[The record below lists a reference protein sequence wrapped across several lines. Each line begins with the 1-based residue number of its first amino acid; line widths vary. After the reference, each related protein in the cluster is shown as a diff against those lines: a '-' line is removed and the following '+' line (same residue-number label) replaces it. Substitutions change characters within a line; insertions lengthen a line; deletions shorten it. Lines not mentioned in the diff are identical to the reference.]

1 MLKQKINKVIF
12 VFLIAILPLSAFAQ
26 IDPGFNPNRLIDD
39 AVFAD
44 TQTFGGAEGIQKF
57 LEIKN
62 SVLANI
68 SPSFLAMLKEPDS
81 ALLKTALE
89 DPSPNL
95 GRLRTASELIWDA
108 SRHSGLNPQVII
120 VTLQKEQGLITNH
133 QNSSPDKL
141 QKVLDKAMGFNC
153 PDGGGCGN
161 LFPGFYYQL
170 FGNFDSAG
178 NRYLGATKSLIK
190 SYSYLEGRGPSVN
203 GNIARVGQNINL
215 ENITNN
221 PEAPKE
227 QTVNLG
233 NRATAA
239 LYRYTPHVFN
249 GNYNFW
255 RYFQEWFRYP
265 NGTLLSLSGDN
276 RLYIIQNG
284 TKQVVPEFVVKAR
297 NLDLSKKLTASP
309 NELST
314 YPDDKIF
321 GPTDNTVVKAEGDNK
336 IYVFIKNIKHPV
348 SEFVLSQ
355 RNLQTAM
362 ALNISVS
369 ESQLFEQG
377 SVLPPSD
384 GTILRGEVDK
394 SVYVV
399 ENSVLKLFS
408 DFTFKQRKI
417 VGKNVIV
424 VPDLE
429 IATYQ
434 KLGFVAP
441 LDGTLIKATGS
452 QTVYL
457 IEQGLKHPISAEL
470 FKNRAFKAK
479 DIAIIS
485 SDEVSSLII
494 GAFAHPKNMTWLK
507 NSQTGELYLFKEG
520 ALHAISKYVAKQR
533 GITPD
538 FAFSQSEIQEWPVG
552 ISIPP
557 KDGTLITGSESKTVY
572 LVAKSQLRPLT
583 ATAFKKRKY
592 SFKNVVKLLQ
602 DEVDAYAKG
611 EVLSK

>member
-1 MLKQKINKVIF
+1 MISKKIFKSILILVIC
-12 VFLIAILPLSAFAQ
+12 ILPVVSFAQ
-26 IDPGFNPNRLIDD
+26 IDPGFNPNKLIDD
-39 AVFAD
+39 AIFAD
-44 TQTFGGAEGIQKF
+44 TQTFGGPEGIQKF

-62 SVLANI
+62 SILANT
-68 SPSFLAMLKEPDS
+68 SPNFLVMLKEPDS
-81 ALLKTALE
+81 VELKTALE
-89 DPSPNL
+89 DPNPNL
-95 GRLRTASELIWDA
+95 GRLRTAAELIWDA

-190 SYSYLEGRGPSVN
+190 SYAYPEGRGPSIN
-203 GNIARVGQNINL
+203 GNIARVGQNVNL

-221 PEAPKE
+221 PDAPKE
-227 QTVNLG
+227 QVVNLG

-255 RYFQEWFRYP
+255 RFFQEWFRYP
-265 NGTLLSLSGDN
+265 NGTLLTLNGDN

-284 TKQVVPEFVVKAR
+284 TKQVVPEFVAKAR
-297 NLDLSKKLTASP
+297 NLDLTKKIIASP

-314 YPDDKIF
+314 YPEDKIY
-321 GPTDNTVVKAEGDNK
+321 GPADNTVVKAEGDNK
-336 IYVFIKNIKHPV
+336 LYVFIKNVKHPV

-355 RNLQTAM
+355 RNLTANP
-362 ALNISVS
+362 ALNISS
-369 ESQLFEQG
+369 LESQLFEQG
-377 SVLPPSD
+377 PVLPPSD
-384 GTILRGEVDK
+384 GTILRGEIDK

-408 DFTFKQRKI
+408 EFTFKQRKI
-417 VGKNVIV
+417 AGKNVIV
-424 VPDLE
+424 VPDVE
-429 IATYQ
+429 IGTYQ
-434 KLGFVAP
+434 KMGFVAP
-441 LDGTLIKATGS
+441 LDGTLVKASGS
-452 QTVYL
+452 QAVYL

-470 FKNRAFKAK
+470 FKNRGFKPK

-485 SDEVSSLII
+485 KDEVDSLIV

-520 ALHAISKYVAKQR
+520 ALHAISKFVAKQR

-538 FAFSQSEIQEWPVG
+538 FTFSQGEIQEWPKG
-552 ISIPP
+552 ISVAP
-557 KDGTLITGSESKTVY
+557 KDGTLISGSESKTVY
-572 LVAKSQLRPLT
+572 LVSKSQLRPLT

-592 SFKNVVKLLQ
+592 SFKNVVKLPE
-602 DEVDAYAKG
+602 DEVEAYAKG